1 MIVSRSTLMAANGIF
16 YDKVILHCICKHTH
30 IYIFFIHSSVNGHLS
45 WVGLITHHD
54 SHCERFPGASQN
66 AEKYFFVPFVMTK
79 PFARVSSYTTALL
92 LEITMNVS
100 YSFRIKCVIQRD
112 FSPPKTSQVWHLS
125 SSDTGVFAV
134 VNSHSLSLLGKLA
147 ISAAFNIVYIYTSEL
162 YPTVIRY
169 ALPSAS
175 VFTFPA
181 FCCRF
186 LH

>member
-1 MIVSRSTLMAANGIF
+1 
-16 YDKVILHCICKHTH
+16 
-30 IYIFFIHSSVNGHLS
+30 
-45 WVGLITHHD
+45 
-54 SHCERFPGASQN
+54 
-66 AEKYFFVPFVMTK
+66 MTK
-79 PFARVSSYTTALL
+79 PFACVSSYTTALL

-112 FSPPKTSQVWHLS
+112 FSPPKTSQVCNLS

-134 VNSHSLSLLGKLA
+134 VNSHSLSLLGKLT

-175 VFTFPA
+175 AFTFPA